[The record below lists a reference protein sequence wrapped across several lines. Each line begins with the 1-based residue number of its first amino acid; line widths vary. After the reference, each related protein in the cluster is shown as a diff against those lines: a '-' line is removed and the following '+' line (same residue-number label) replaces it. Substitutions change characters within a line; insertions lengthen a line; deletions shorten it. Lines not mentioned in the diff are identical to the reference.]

1 MSLARQIVDFA
12 IKAGSSDI
20 HLEEGSPIA
29 IRVNSDIRI
38 LENVLRPEDM
48 SKLLLEI
55 VGEEKLNQYEKTGDL
70 DTSIGLDGLSRIR
83 INAYMANEKRC
94 LTLRILPDNLPKWQ
108 ELGLPQP
115 FIDLTEK
122 HRGLVLCTG
131 PTGSGK
137 STTLAA
143 FINCILETQKRHI
156 LTIEDPIEFEFNHS
170 QTSIIHQREVKR
182 DTQTF
187 ASALRAAL
195 REDPDVIYIGEMRD
209 LETIQL
215 AITAAETGHLV
226 LGTLH
231 TASAAKTVERIVDV
245 FPGDQQ
251 EQARLQ
257 VSTSLLG
264 IMSQNLCKNTAGK
277 RSLAYELLINTPAIS
292 NLIRE
297 RKISQIYSQLQ
308 TGNKDGMN
316 TLEQCLQKLM
326 EDGTITSKEA
336 LSKASNPKAIAVQS
350 QEMQRG

>member
-1 MSLARQIVDFA
+1 M
-12 IKAGSSDI
+12 
-20 HLEEGSPIA
+20 
-29 IRVNSDIRI
+29 
-38 LENVLRPEDM
+38 
-48 SKLLLEI
+48 
-55 VGEEKLNQYEKTGDL
+55 
-70 DTSIGLDGLSRIR
+70 
-83 INAYMANEKRC
+83 
-94 LTLRILPDNLPKWQ
+94 
-108 ELGLPQP
+108 
-115 FIDLTEK
+115 
-122 HRGLVLCTG
+122 LCTG

-156 LTIEDPIEFEFNHS
+156 LTIEDPIEFEFAHS
-170 QTSIIHQREVKR
+170 RSSIIHQREVKR
-182 DTQTF
+182 DTQSF

-231 TASAAKTVERIVDV
+231 TSSAAKTVERIVDV

-264 IMSQNLCKNTAGK
+264 IMSQTLCKNTSGK
-277 RSLAYELLINTPAIS
+277 RSLAYELLVNTPAIA

-297 RKISQIYSQLQ
+297 RKVSQIYSQLQ
-308 TGNKDGMN
+308 TGSKEGMN
-316 TLEQCLQKLM
+316 TLEQCLLGLVNSG
-326 EDGTITSKEA
+326 DITRQEA
-336 LSKASNPKAIAVQS
+336 MGKASNPKALLVEQGPGQASLQS
-350 QEMQRG
+350 ISEGN